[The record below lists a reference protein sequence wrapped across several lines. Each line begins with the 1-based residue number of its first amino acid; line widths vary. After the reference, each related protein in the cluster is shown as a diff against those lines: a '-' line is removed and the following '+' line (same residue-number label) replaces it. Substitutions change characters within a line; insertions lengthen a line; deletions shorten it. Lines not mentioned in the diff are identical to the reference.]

1 MSRRRTLLVISQIL
15 LLVFVWHAVA
25 VRLQRPFLPAPLVVF
40 GTFFAEI
47 LGENTVSGLLTA
59 TSWSD
64 VQLALAEPN
73 GRLLADTWASL
84 KRIGVSVFWGTLLA
98 VPLAIATADNRWLDR
113 LFSPLLYALYPVPK
127 IVFLPVVIFFLGLGD
142 PSIVFLIALIV
153 FFQIFVI
160 VRDSAGQV
168 PPQTLDSLEALGANR
183 WQRLLHVYVPL
194 GIPAVITALKISI
207 GTAIAVLFIAESLG
221 NTDGL
226 GYYINSLQL
235 NRFAYNK
242 VYAGIIAISVL
253 GSVLFGVL
261 SWLERRSSRW
271 QRSSP

>member
-1 MSRRRTLLVISQIL
+1 MSRRRTLLVSSQM
-15 LLVFVWHAVA
+15 LVLIFVWHLVA
-25 VRLQRPFLPAPLVVF
+25 VRLQRPFLPVPLLVF

-47 LGENTVSGLLTA
+47 LGEDTVTGLLTA
-59 TSWSD
+59 SSWQD
-64 VQLALAEPN
+64 VAAALAQPN

-84 KRIGVSVFWGTLLA
+84 KRIGVSLFWGTLVA
-98 VPLAIATADNRWLDR
+98 APLAIATADNRWLDR
-113 LFSPLLYALYPVPK
+113 LLSPLLYVLYPAPK
-127 IVFLPVVIFFLGLGD
+127 IVFLPIVIFFFGLGD
-142 PSIVFLIALIV
+142 PSIVFLISVIV
-153 FFQIFVI
+153 FFQIYVI
-160 VRDSAGQV
+160 VRDSAAQV

-194 GIPAVITALKISI
+194 GVPAVITALKISI

-242 VYAGIIAISVL
+242 VYAGIVAVSLL
-253 GSVLFGVL
+253 GSLLFGLL
-261 SWLERRSSRW
+261 SWLEWRSSRW
-271 QRSSP
+271 QR

>member
-1 MSRRRTLLVISQIL
+1 MRRRRTLLVTCQIL
-15 LLVFVWHAVA
+15 VLLFVWHALA
-25 VRLQRPFLPAPLVVF
+25 LRLQRPFLPEPLLVL
-40 GTFFAEI
+40 GTFFAEL

-59 TSWSD
+59 GSWLD
-64 VQLALAEPN
+64 VRAAFAEPN

-84 KRIGVSVFWGTLLA
+84 QRIAVSLFWGTLLA
-98 VPLAIATADNRWLDR
+98 APLAIATADNRWLDR

-127 IVFLPVVIFFLGLGD
+127 IVFLPIVIFFLGLGD
-142 PSIVFLIALIV
+142 PSIIFLIALIV

-160 VRDSAGQV
+160 VRDSAAQV

-194 GIPAVITALKISI
+194 GIPAIITALKISL

-242 VYAGIIAISVL
+242 VYAGIVAISVL
-253 GSVLFGVL
+253 GSVLFGLL

-271 QRSSP
+271 QR

>member
-1 MSRRRTLLVISQIL
+1 MSRRRTLLVISQML
-15 LLVFVWHAVA
+15 LLVFGWHVLA
-25 VRLQRPFLPAPLVVF
+25 VRLERPFLPQPLLVF
-40 GTFFAEI
+40 GTFFTEL
-47 LGENTVSGLLTA
+47 LGEDTVTGLLTV

-64 VQLALAEPN
+64 VQAALAEPN
-73 GRLLADTWASL
+73 GRLLADAWASL

-98 VPLAIATADNRWLDR
+98 APLAIATADNRWLDR
-113 LFSPLLYALYPVPK
+113 LCSPLLYALYPVPK

-142 PSIVFLIALIV
+142 PSIIFLIALIV

-242 VYAGIIAISVL
+242 VYAGIVAISLL
-253 GSVLFGVL
+253 GSMLFGVL

-271 QRSSP
+271 QR